1 MLPLLLHQA
10 HYEKNSVLELRFRPE
25 DVYSK
30 PAVARSTQAT
40 NIVLRVRRRRRR
52 SQGKPEEKQ
61 GEGEGG
67 ERGGGSG
74 GEGDGERL
82 GKGDGQ
88 PECSVE
94 VVGLVKSSYDF
105 PGILYP
111 LYTPLSS
118 SYCFFSISIAMAD
131 FQALPPGLSRVTHGA
146 EPMDPSIFQLTGQY
160 LYLPLPGPVCLAS
173 MILVCTEVFD
183 ESFQSSQVPLFLP
196 PRIFSKFDKPCNYA

>member
-1 MLPLLLHQA
+1 M
-10 HYEKNSVLELRFRPE
+10 LELRFRPE
-25 DVYSK
+25 DVYCK

-40 NIVLRVRRRRRR
+40 NIVLRVRRRR
-52 SQGKPEEKQ
+52 SQRKPGEKQ
-61 GEGEGG
+61 GEGEVER

-74 GEGDGERL
+74 RGGGGGGGERL

-111 LYTPLSS
+111 LYTPPSTFAG
-118 SYCFFSISIAMAD
+118 SYCFFSISLAMAD

-146 EPMDPSIFQLTGQY
+146 EPMDPSIFQLTGQ
-160 LYLPLPGPVCLAS
+160 
-173 MILVCTEVFD
+173 
-183 ESFQSSQVPLFLP
+183 
-196 PRIFSKFDKPCNYA
+196 